1 MHQPHNQ
8 NGKLPLDE
16 IEAFV
21 AVAGAG
27 SFSGAAEAMNISHS
41 SLSRKVAHLEDRIG
55 QKLLLRKA
63 NGVTLT
69 EVGADRFVRF
79 RDALNLIGTSL
90 GTQDGRQNSATVS
103 ISMLDSFAIFWLF
116 PRHEKLSRELDG
128 ITLQYNVDAK
138 LANFGEG
145 LDFAVR
151 FGVGSW
157 AGTRSV
163 RLHDLDYR
171 PMACNSIADKLGPNA
186 TPQDLLSYPLIHLK
200 TEVSWVVW
208 LEDNGVSYRLR
219 PQDRVFGELPTALA
233 AVQNGLGVGLSRAPF
248 RHLVDSGGVLR
259 HVSSKSF
266 AGRSTYY
273 LVRDATR
280 PLRLPARRFAEA
292 ILKEA
297 EVSQTAAAEFLSD
310 LDNV

>member
-1 MHQPHNQ
+1 MQQPHNQ

-63 NGVTLT
+63 NGVALT
-69 EVGADRFVRF
+69 EIGAERFVRF

-90 GTQDGRQNSATVS
+90 GAVDGRRNSETVS
-103 ISMLDSFAIFWLF
+103 ISMLDSFAIFLLF
-116 PRHEKLSRELDG
+116 PRHEKLSMQLEG
-128 ITLQYNVDAK
+128 INLQYNVDAK
-138 LANFGEG
+138 LASFNDGMD
-145 LDFAVR
+145 LAIR
-151 FGVGSW
+151 FGVGNW

-163 RLHDLDYR
+163 RMHNLDYR
-171 PMACNSIADKLGPNA
+171 PMACSAIATKLGPDA
-186 TPQDLLSYPLIHLK
+186 SPQDLLSYPLIHLK

-208 LEDNGVSYRLR
+208 LEENGVSYRLR
-219 PQDRVFGELPTALA
+219 PQDRIFGELPTTLA
-233 AVQNGLGVGLSRAPF
+233 AVQNGLEIGLSRSPF
-248 RHLVDSGGVLR
+248 RHLVDSGGILQ

-266 AGRSTYY
+266 AGRSTYH
-273 LVRDATR
+273 LVRDATK

-292 ILKEA
+292 FLREA
-297 EVSQTAAAEFLSD
+297 EVPESTTAEFLAD
-310 LDNV
+310 